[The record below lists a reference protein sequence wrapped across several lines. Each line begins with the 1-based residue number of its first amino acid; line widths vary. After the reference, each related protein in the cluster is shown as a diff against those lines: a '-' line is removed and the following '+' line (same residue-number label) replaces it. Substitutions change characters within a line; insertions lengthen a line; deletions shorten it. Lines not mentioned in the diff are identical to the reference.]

1 MGDEDCVIQGSGPFH
16 TKKINQKLKG
26 AKVDIR
32 RLGEKTVQ
40 WREREKWM
48 VLENVWN
55 EQKEGLGEDGGQPT
69 FSSA

>member
-16 TKKINQKLKG
+16 IKKINQKLKG

-55 EQKEGLGEDGGQPT
+55 KQKEGLGEDGGQLT